1 MPTEDSILKR
11 MGYDMD
17 RWREGRPV
25 GQPRW
30 IGKYL
35 GEAAGVFLIVLF
47 GDGVLFAGILYA
59 AAPDIVTVGL
69 AWGLA
74 VGLAVWANATISGA
88 HFNPGV
94 TFVMALRRDFPWKH
108 VVPYIVFQIIGGFIA
123 AASLDALYD
132 NVINSKLA
140 VLGLTKGAP
149 GSQLVSMIYVP
160 NTPNPALVGIG
171 PAATAAKLKVPDGW
185 NLVSNWQ
192 GAAGEAAAAF
202 LLVIFIL
209 VLIEIRSINM
219 PISWA
224 FPLVLAFAVA
234 MIVVIEGP
242 ASMASL
248 NAARDLGPRLY
259 IWLTGWKGMAF
270 PGPRSDWWTTT
281 IAPTAGAIVGGYFY
295 DFVIQPFMPREG
307 VRLDFTGG

>member
-1 MPTEDSILKR
+1 MRKTIGSNGPWLLPDH
-11 MGYDMD
+11 
-17 RWREGRPV
+17 WREGRPA

-47 GDGVLFAGILYA
+47 GDGVLFAGNLYG

-88 HFNPGV
+88 HFNQGV
-94 TFVMALRRDFPWKH
+94 TLVMALRRKFPWKH
-108 VVPYIVFQIIGGFIA
+108 AVPYIVFQIIGGFAA
-123 AASLDALYD
+123 AASLDALYN
-132 NVINSKLA
+132 NVVNSKLA
-140 VLGLTKGAP
+140 ALGLTKGAP

-185 NLVSNWQ
+185 NLVSNRQ
-192 GAAGEAAAAF
+192 GAAGEVAATF
-202 LLVIFIL
+202 LLIIFIL
-209 VLIEIRSINM
+209 VLIDIRSINM

-234 MIVVIEGP
+234 MIVVTEGP
-242 ASMASL
+242 ARKQSL
-248 NAARDLGPRLY
+248 
-259 IWLTGWKGMAF
+259 
-270 PGPRSDWWTTT
+270 PGCLLNP
-281 IAPTAGAIVGGYFY
+281 
-295 DFVIQPFMPREG
+295 
-307 VRLDFTGG
+307 